1 MVLISKLGNL
11 TTSISYFKIDPE
23 YQKKQIDLLREFI
36 DKTLSRQAGFVS
48 STIHKSSK
56 GSNIINYSQ
65 WATLKDQN
73 TEINHIISPEPKSV
87 ISFAAHEM
95 DRYEIIHVTG
105 KDVVVT
111 EQNKVVTS
119 IMYVKLD
126 PKHQVDFTSEW
137 VKIFENLIKKQPGFI
152 SAALHKSATG
162 NRLLSYSQWEKRED
176 LDAFFTL
183 PEIFISADN
192 VAQFSRT
199 NWDTYEVS
207 YINKI

>member
-11 TTSISYFKIDPE
+11 TTTISHFKIDPE

-36 DKTLSRQAGFVS
+36 DNTLSRQAGFVS

-65 WATLKDQN
+65 WTTPKDQN
-73 TEINHIISPEPKSV
+73 TQINHITSPEPRSI
-87 ISFAAHEM
+87 ISFATHEL
-95 DRYEIIHVTG
+95 DIYKIIHTVG

-137 VKIFENLIKKQPGFI
+137 VKIFENVIKKQPGFI
-152 SAALHKSATG
+152 S
-162 NRLLSYSQWEKRED
+162 
-176 LDAFFTL
+176 
-183 PEIFISADN
+183 
-192 VAQFSRT
+192 
-199 NWDTYEVS
+199 
-207 YINKI
+207 

>member
-11 TTSISYFKIDPE
+11 TTTISYFKIDPE

-36 DKTLSRQAGFVS
+36 DNTLSRQTGFVS
-48 STIHKSSK
+48 TTIHRSSK

-65 WATLKDQN
+65 WTTPKDQN
-73 TEINHIISPEPKSV
+73 TEINHITSPEPRSV
-87 ISFAAHEM
+87 ISFATHEL
-95 DRYEIIHVTG
+95 DIYEIIRVVG
-105 KDVVVT
+105 KDIIVT

-119 IMYVKLD
+119 IIYVKLD
-126 PKHQVDFTSEW
+126 PMHQVDFTSKW
-137 VKIFENLIKKQPGFI
+137 INLFENVIKKQPGFI
-152 SAALHKSATG
+152 SAILHKSVTG

-176 LDAFFTL
+176 LDAMFTL
-183 PEIFISADN
+183 PEVFNAADN
-192 VAQFSRT
+192 IAQFSRT